1 MAMRRVVAQYI
12 HDEERDAAMEVLDH
26 SEAQGHVIVG
36 EVDEDRLEELRDT
49 GVFVTLADQPAE
61 SLAVPYPRPAD
72 RRGARGARPLEALPG
87 AAWAGAVPAV
97 PPTPADVDV
106 WVVQLVGPLLD
117 GWRRDLEG
125 AGAELIECLDLQRY
139 SVRLQLEQV
148 PVVRALPFVAD
159 LRLYD
164 TTDTVTETTLSHR
177 RGARAAA
184 PGLFELLV
192 HRPEDLG
199 EVRDWLRA
207 QGLEVQGDARRKL
220 RFRALPGDA
229 VLGELARLPSV
240 AAVEEFVP
248 PRFSNDH
255 ARRILGLDAQ
265 DAGAPPP
272 VGLTGRGQVVAVAD
286 SGIDEAH
293 LDLTGRLLG
302 VRAWGRPGDASDPH
316 GHGTHVAG
324 SVAGDGSKSAGA
336 VRGTAPEAQLFFQS
350 VMDAG
355 GGLGGLP
362 ADLGELF
369 DEAYQA
375 GARIHNNSWGAEAG
389 SAYRVNSL
397 EVDDYVA
404 AHPDLLV
411 VIAAGN
417 EGTAAQPR
425 FTAAGSVDLFSLD
438 APATA
443 KNALTVGAA
452 RSDRVPTN
460 SPTWGQWW
468 PHDFPPPI
476 GDEPI
481 SGDPEAMAAFSG
493 RGPCDEQIRMKPD
506 VVAPGTFILSTRSAI
521 APARH
526 FWGEGDAG
534 YAYMGGTSMA
544 TPLVSGC
551 AALVRQYFTDQR
563 GHQPSAALLKAALV
577 NGARWLSGNDALK
590 DHTKEPNYHQGF
602 GCVYLPWTLPNDA
615 LPSMRLE
622 YVDDWQAPANP
633 LARVGD
639 ARQFL
644 VTVEADTW
652 LRLCLVWTD
661 PPGRGLQNNL
671 NVLLEHRQS
680 GVKWAGN
687 QNRPTQFPS
696 PDPGNNVQVIRI
708 DHPAAGTYLIQVV
721 ATNILRGPQPFA
733 LVVAGGLGSALAPL

>member
-1 MAMRRVVAQYI
+1 MA
-12 HDEERDAAMEVLDH
+12 VLDQC
-26 SEAQGHVIVG
+26 EAQGHVIVG
-36 EVDEDRLEELRDT
+36 EVDEDRLEELRGT

-61 SLAVPYPRPAD
+61 SLAAPYPRPAG
-72 RRGARGARPLEALPG
+72 RRGGRGARPSEARPGGARAG
-87 AAWAGAVPAV
+87 AAPAW
-97 PPTPADVDV
+97 PSTPAEVDV

-117 GWRRDLEG
+117 GWRRDLED

-139 SVRLQLEQV
+139 SARLRLEEVPAVRT
-148 PVVRALPFVAD
+148 LPFVAD

-164 TTDTVTETTLSHR
+164 TIDTVAETTLSR
-177 RGARAAA
+177 RRAAREVA

-192 HRPEDLG
+192 HRAEDLE
-199 EVRDWLRA
+199 EVRGWLQA
-207 QGLEVQGDARRKL
+207 QGLEVQGGARRKL
-220 RFRALPGDA
+220 RFRVPPDAA
-229 VLGELARLPSV
+229 VLEELARLPSV

-265 DAGAPPP
+265 DADAPAPI
-272 VGLTGRGQVVAVAD
+272 GLTGRGQVVAVAD

-293 LDLTGRLLG
+293 PDLRGRLLG
-302 VRAWGRPGDASDPH
+302 VRAWGRPDDASDPN

-324 SVAGDGSKSAGA
+324 SVAGDGSKSAGV

-355 GGLGGLP
+355 GRLGGLP
-362 ADLGELF
+362 SDLGELF
-369 DEAYQA
+369 DEAYQV

-389 SAYRVNSL
+389 SAYRVSSL

-452 RSDRVPTN
+452 RSDRVPPDR
-460 SPTWGQWW
+460 PTWAQWW

-521 APARH
+521 APARN
-526 FWGEGDAG
+526 FWAEGDDPG

-577 NGARWLSGNDALK
+577 NGARWLSGHDALN
-590 DHTKEPNYHQGF
+590 DHTGEPNYHQGF
-602 GCVYLPWTLPNDA
+602 GCIYLPWTLPTET
-615 LPSMRLE
+615 LPWMRLQFA
-622 YVDDWQAPANP
+622 DDWQAPAS
-633 LARVGD
+633 AFSRVGD

-644 VTVEADTW
+644 VTVDADAW

-671 NVLLEHRQS
+671 NVFMEHRQS
-680 GVKWAGN
+680 GTKWAGN

-696 PDPGNNVQVIRI
+696 PDPGNNVQVIRL
-708 DHPAAGTYLIQVV
+708 DQPAAGTYLIQVV
-721 ATNILRGPQPFA
+721 ASNILRGPQPFA
-733 LVVAGGLGSALAPL
+733 LVVAGRLGSELAPL

>member
-61 SLAVPYPRPAD
+61 SLAVQHLRPAD
-72 RRGARGARPLEALPG
+72 RGARGARPLEALPG
-87 AAWAGAVPAV
+87 AAWAGAGQAG

-139 SVRLQLEQV
+139 SIRLQLEQV

-199 EVRDWLRA
+199 EVRDWLQA

-293 LDLTGRLLG
+293 LDLKGRLLG

-460 SPTWGQWW
+460 NPTWGQWW

-476 GDEPI
+476 GKEQI

-526 FWGEGDAG
+526 FWDEGAAG

-577 NGARWLSGNDALK
+577 NGARWLSGKDALN

-622 YVDDWQAPANP
+622 YADDWQAPANP

-644 VTVEADTW
+644 VTAEADTW

-680 GVKWAGN
+680 GMKWAGN

-708 DHPAAGTYLIQVV
+708 DQPAAGTYLIQVV

-733 LVVAGGLGSALAPL
+733 LVVAGGLGSELAPL

>member
-49 GVFVTLADQPAE
+49 GVFVTLADQPPE
-61 SLAVPYPRPAD
+61 SLAVQHPRPAD
-72 RRGARGARPLEALPG
+72 RGARGARPLEALPG
-87 AAWAGAVPAV
+87 AAWAGAVPAG

-125 AGAELIECLDLQRY
+125 AGAELIECLDVQRY

-164 TTDTVTETTLSHR
+164 TTDTVAETTLSHR

-199 EVRDWLRA
+199 EVRDWLQA

-220 RFRALPGDA
+220 RFRAVPGDA

-255 ARRILGLDAQ
+255 ARRLLGLDAQ

-293 LDLTGRLLG
+293 PDLMGRLLG

-350 VMDAG
+350 VMDARG
-355 GGLGGLP
+355 QLGGLP

-417 EGTAAQPR
+417 EGTAAQPQ

-452 RSDRVPTN
+452 RSDRVPTDN
-460 SPTWGQWW
+460 PTWGEWW

-476 GDEPI
+476 GKEQI

-526 FWGEGDAG
+526 FWGEGEPG

-577 NGARWLSGNDALK
+577 NGARWLSGKDALN

-622 YVDDWQAPANP
+622 YADDWQAPANP

-708 DHPAAGTYLIQVV
+708 DQPAAGTYLIQVV